1 MQIKV
6 RLDSRLTQRWAKH
19 FSKQTLLRAA
29 RMMGPTLVALAFA
42 GVAHTAR
49 AQGTISFSGAQTFMQ
64 TVHSRFAYVSLSRAS
79 LDARIFTDDVSAI
92 ASRLSHEVGKIS
104 AIDFSQT
111 VGKMGNEQN
120 IQSCIHLG
128 M

>member
-29 RMMGPTLVALAFA
+29 RVMGPTLVALTFA
-42 GVAHTAR
+42 GVANTAR

-64 TVHSRFAYVSLSRAS
+64 TVQTFAIYAGCQGRSKTRPLRRSKSRPVVGR
-79 LDARIFTDDVSAI
+79 
-92 ASRLSHEVGKIS
+92 EV
-104 AIDFSQT
+104 
-111 VGKMGNEQN
+111 VEY
-120 IQSCIHLG
+120 LG
-128 M
+128 EKGRSNSTCN